1 MAAQDVTAYSSSA
14 APPRAGTLT
23 MMQRQRR
30 WGIVFLSPW
39 VFGFLVFT
47 LFPMLASLYFSF
59 TNFKIGE
66 PIEFIGLT
74 NWARLFTEQN
84 TSQALFVTFRFALI
98 STPIAIGLPLLMASL
113 LNSKM
118 LVAKP
123 LLRVLFYMPYMVPA
137 VSSIFIWQS
146 FLNGQT
152 GWLNRLLRLIGI
164 ADPPNWLFD
173 PTTLTWGLVLL
184 GLWGVGNAMLT
195 MLASMQGVP
204 TELYEAADVD
214 GANTFTKW
222 YRITLPLI
230 SPVILYNLVLAV
242 IGLMNYFL
250 PAYVLSNTTRSN
262 PETNFFNLNLY
273 RTAFQFNE
281 MGFASA
287 QAWFI
292 FLIALLLTVVIF
304 GTSNRWVYYSGGD
317 R

>member
-1 MAAQDVTAYSSSA
+1 
-14 APPRAGTLT
+14 
-23 MMQRQRR
+23 MQRQRR
-30 WGIVFLSPW
+30 WGLIFLSPW
-39 VFGFLVFT
+39 IFGFLVFT
-47 LFPMLASLYFSF
+47 LFPMIASLYFSF

-66 PIEFIGLT
+66 PIQFIGIT
-74 NWARLFTEQN
+74 NWQRLFTDQN
-84 TSQALFVTFRFALI
+84 TSQSLWVTFRFALI
-98 STPIAIGLPLLMASL
+98 STPIAIGIPLFMATL
-113 LNSKM
+113 LNSKI
-118 LVAKP
+118 LWGKP
-123 LLRVLFYMPYMVPA
+123 ILRVLFYMPFMVPA

-152 GWLNRLLRLIGI
+152 GWLNRLLRLVGI
-164 ADPPNWLFD
+164 AEPPNWLFD
-173 PTTLTWGLVLL
+173 PSMLTWGLVLL

-204 TELYEAADVD
+204 TELYEAAEVD
-214 GANTFTKW
+214 GANGFTKW

-230 SPVILYNLVLAV
+230 SPVILYNLVLSV

-250 PAYVLSNTTRSN
+250 PAYVLTNTTRSN

-292 FLIALLLTVVIF
+292 FLIALALTVIIF
-304 GTSNRWVYYSGGD
+304 GTSNRWVYYAGD
-317 R
+317 K